1 MQDQFEKIAKN
12 KALEVGGKQTFE
24 LLDKAIARFSESL
37 KYSET
42 GGQQIRSE
50 ITGYRKAL
58 LELYRAQVQSEAQAE
73 HKVVEAVVPQTS
85 QQKTTKPA
93 ERVTD
98 LLEAKRVFKKE
109 IADVM
114 EQFADSYI
122 EPDEATVLI
131 MSAADSFADKV
142 QKISNS

>member
-12 KALEVGGKQTFE
+12 KALEAGGKQTFE
-24 LLDKAIARFSESL
+24 MLDKAIARFSESL

-58 LELYRAQVQSEAQAE
+58 LELYRAQIQSE
-73 HKVVEAVVPQTS
+73 VQTE
-85 QQKTTKPA
+85 QKTAAAVAPPSKPVKTSKPF
-93 ERVTD
+93 ERAGD

-142 QKISNS
+142 HKISNS

>member
-12 KALEVGGKQTFE
+12 KALEAGGKQTFE
-24 LLDKAIARFSESL
+24 MLDKAIARFSESL
-37 KYSET
+37 KYSEA

-58 LELYRAQVQSEAQAE
+58 LELYRAQIQSEVQAE
-73 HKVVEAVVPQTS
+73 QKTAVAVVQKA
-85 QQKTTKPA
+85 QQEQVTRPV

-142 QKISNS
+142 HKITNT